1 MPAPSDVH
9 DEATAS
15 SSTTAPKRRRTEQPL
30 PAYIHR
36 PTLEH
41 LEESRWII
49 VDNEQTLSAHLRKQE
64 RSATKWKR
72 LMLGMLGKA
81 ADDVLTEAYC
91 CLTFFG
97 RKMQFWCQ
105 SKGE

>member
-9 DEATAS
+9 DEAEAS
-15 SSTTAPKRRRTEQPL
+15 SSMTALKRALKRRRTEEPL

-49 VDNEQTLSAHLRKQE
+49 VDNEQTLSAHLRRQE
-64 RSATKWKR
+64 KAATKWKR
-72 LMLGMLGKA
+72 LILCILGKA
-81 ADDVLTEAYC
+81 ADDVLTC
-91 CLTFFG
+91 
-97 RKMQFWCQ
+97 
-105 SKGE
+105 